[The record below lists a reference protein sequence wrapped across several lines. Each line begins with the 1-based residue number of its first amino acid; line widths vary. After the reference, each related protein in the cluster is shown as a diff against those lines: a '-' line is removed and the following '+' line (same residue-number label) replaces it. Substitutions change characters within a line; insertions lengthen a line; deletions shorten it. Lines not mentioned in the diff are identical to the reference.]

1 MTDSAW
7 IKDFG
12 TTFQKDKDAL
22 QTRIEAAKA
31 SSPASPLTL
40 QELTSEISKLM
51 TTLAD
56 ASGSLPSYD
65 QRQYEIQVKT
75 LEKSVEELRS
85 TTVKPKFAFKRKAAA
100 SSQSPAPSA
109 PSAPKP
115 AGDTGASAAAG
126 TGTSPAATSASVANT
141 TAPSTNLLLSSHKS
155 KYLTVTDL
163 PAPFKQE
170 SDLALADLEGCVV
183 DLLGRADLSGGAVDV
198 DSPGRVGV
206 DDPTLRDPSLLNIS
220 AVHIRNISDSL
231 IVLPLISGSVMLHDI
246 TRSIVV
252 VGCHQFRMHTS
263 KAVDVYLSITSNPII
278 EHCSEIRFS
287 PYPSALAPDA
297 PSNGLQSIQDFSH
310 IRATPSP
317 NWTRL
322 DNEQQADI
330 PGLLQLAKENASDLS
345 GVLAKVLPGRGGEA

>member
-12 TTFQKDKDAL
+12 VTFQKDKDAL
-22 QTRIEAAKA
+22 QTRIQAAKA
-31 SSPASPLTL
+31 SSPASPSTL

-65 QRQYEIQVKT
+65 QRQYELQVKA

-100 SSQSPAPSA
+100 SSQSSTPSA
-109 PSAPKP
+109 PTTPKP
-115 AGDTGASAAAG
+115 AADTSAPSPAG
-126 TGTSPAATSASVANT
+126 TNASHV
-141 TAPSTNLLLSSHKS
+141 APSTNLLLSSHKS
-155 KYLTVTDL
+155 KYLTVADL

-206 DDPTLRDPSLLNIS
+206 DDPSLRDPSLLNIS

-252 VGCHQFRMHTS
+252 FRMHTS
-263 KAVDVYLSITSNPII
+263 KAVDIYLSITSNPII

-287 PYPSALAPDA
+287 PYPSALAPGA

-317 NWTRL
+317 NWSRL
-322 DNEQQADI
+322 DSEQQADV
-330 PGLLQLAKENASDLS
+330 PGILQLAKANASDLS
-345 GVLAKVLPGRGGEA
+345 GLLAKVLPGR

>member
-12 TTFQKDKDAL
+12 ATFQKDKDAL
-22 QTRIEAAKA
+22 QTRIQAAKA
-31 SSPASPLTL
+31 TSPASASTL

-65 QRQYEIQVKT
+65 QRQYELQVKA
-75 LEKSVEELRS
+75 LEKTVEELRS
-85 TTVKPKFAFKRKAAA
+85 TTVKPKFAFKRKAA
-100 SSQSPAPSA
+100 SSQSSSPTSA
-109 PSAPKP
+109 PQAKP
-115 AGDTGASAAAG
+115 EAKTSAA
-126 TGTSPAATSASVANT
+126 PA
-141 TAPSTNLLLSSHKS
+141 APSTNLLLSSHKS
-155 KYLTVTDL
+155 RYLTVADL

-183 DLLGRADLSGGAVDV
+183 DLLGRANLSGGAVDV

-206 DDPTLRDPSLLNIS
+206 DDPAFRDPSLLNIS

-317 NWTRL
+317 NWSRL
-322 DNEQQADI
+322 DSEQQADVPDI
-330 PGLLQLAKENASDLS
+330 LRLAKANASDLS
-345 GVLAKVLPGRGGEA
+345 GVLAKVLPGR

>member
-22 QTRIEAAKA
+22 QTRIQAAKA
-31 SSPASPLTL
+31 TSPASPSTL

-65 QRQYEIQVKT
+65 QRQYELQVKT

-85 TTVKPKFAFKRKAAA
+85 TTVKPKFAFKRKAT
-100 SSQSPAPSA
+100 SSQSSTPSA
-109 PSAPKP
+109 PTTPKP
-115 AGDTGASAAAG
+115 AADTSTPPPAETDASH
-126 TGTSPAATSASVANT
+126 V
-141 TAPSTNLLLSSHKS
+141 APSTNLLLSSHKS
-155 KYLTVTDL
+155 RYLTVADL

-198 DSPGRVGV
+198 DSLGRVGV
-206 DDPTLRDPSLLNIS
+206 DGSTLRDPSLLNIS
-220 AVHIRNISDSL
+220 AVHIRSISDSL

-246 TRSIVV
+246 TRSVVV

-278 EHCSEIRFS
+278 EHCSKIRFA
-287 PYPSALAPDA
+287 PYSTALAPNA
-297 PSNGLQSIQDFSH
+297 PSDGLQSIQDFSH

-322 DNEQQADI
+322 PSEEQADI
-330 PGLLQLAKENASDLS
+330 PGLLQLAKDNASDLS
-345 GVLAKVLPGRGGEA
+345 GMLAKVLPRRGDEA